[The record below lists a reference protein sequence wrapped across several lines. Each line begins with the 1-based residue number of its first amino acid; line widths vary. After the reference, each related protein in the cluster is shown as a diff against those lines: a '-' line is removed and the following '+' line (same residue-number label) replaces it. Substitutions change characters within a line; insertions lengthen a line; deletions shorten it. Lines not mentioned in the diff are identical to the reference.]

1 MRGALAAL
9 SVALLLTACA
19 TQGRVHD
26 RDASEAFRIG
36 VTTAE
41 DAISALGPPDMDTV
55 RPADNVRIL
64 RWSYRRLRGVSVDE
78 HVLSA
83 NFDASGRLIYLHNP
97 AAGQRIDP
105 F

>member
-19 TQGRVHD
+19 TQGRVYD

-41 DAISALGPPDMDTV
+41 DAISALGPPDMDMV

-97 AAGQRIDP
+97 TAGQRIDP